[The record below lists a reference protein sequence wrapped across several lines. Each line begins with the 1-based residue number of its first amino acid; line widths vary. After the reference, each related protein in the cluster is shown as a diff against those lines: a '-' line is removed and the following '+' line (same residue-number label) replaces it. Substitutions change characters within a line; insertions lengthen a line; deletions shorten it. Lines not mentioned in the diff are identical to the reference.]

1 MFKSFLG
8 EKIAVLVANGFSE
21 QDLTHTQRALQ
32 KFGAN
37 MRIISMDHGLV
48 NSWNG
53 AGWGLHFAADK
64 ILSSALAA
72 DFSILIVPGGRRSIE
87 KLKLTAHT
95 RRFLN
100 GFIDAGKPVVLF
112 DDAADLLAY
121 AEKMSGRTITGPAE
135 MKAAAQAA
143 GAQWLEAPYAID
155 QNIMTGAVTPETL
168 DEFVAAAVEF
178 LVACYPMN
186 KAA

>member
-1 MFKSFLG
+1 MFKSLLG

-37 MRIISMDHGLV
+37 MRVISMDHGLV

-64 ILSSALAA
+64 VLSSALAA

-112 DDAADLLAY
+112 DDALDLLAY
-121 AEKMSGRTITGPAE
+121 AGKLSGRTVAGPE
-135 MKAAAQAA
+135 VLKAAAESLGAA
-143 GAQWLEAPYAID
+143 WVDAPYAID
-155 QNIMTGAVTPETL
+155 QNVMTGAVKAESL
-168 DEFVAAAVEF
+168 DEFVGAAVEF
-178 LVACYPMN
+178 LVSCFAVN
-186 KAA
+186 EAA